1 MSHSYIRSHLPAA
14 AILSQQIRE
23 QLQATLSGSY
33 TLERE
38 LGGGGMSKVFV
49 AEEHRLKRKVVVKV
63 LSPELAQGISVD
75 RFEREIQTAAA
86 LQQANI
92 VPVLSAGES
101 NGLPFYTMPFVEG
114 ESLRARLGRGPL
126 AVTEAIGVLRDV
138 SKALA
143 YAHQR
148 GVVHRDIK
156 PDNVLLSGG
165 TAVVT
170 DFGIAKAIAAAK
182 RGGRPEDD
190 RPRDAESSLTLLGTS
205 IGTPAYMA
213 PEQAAG
219 DPDIDHRAD
228 IYSLGAMAYELLGGQ
243 APFAGRT
250 PQRMLAAH
258 MGEAPKPITEFRTDL
273 PAPLVELV
281 MGCLAKDPNDRP
293 QQATDIARVL
303 DTITSGSGMQAMPHV
318 LIGGPRMFRR
328 ALALYAVA
336 FVAVAILA
344 KAAIVG
350 IGLPD
355 WVFPGSLVVMGLG
368 LPVVLWTGYVHRVA
382 RHAIT
387 ATPSFTP
394 GGSTSLMHGPIATMA
409 LRAAPKMSWYRT
421 ARGGV
426 YSLAAFVIA
435 IAVFMGMRAFGIGP
449 FASLIAAGEFKARD
463 RVIITDFSVSNG
475 DSALGR
481 VVGDAIRAGL
491 GDSRVFNLVTPAEIG
506 GALQRMQQQPSARV
520 TLALARQIALRE
532 GVKAIVDGDVTL
544 VGSSYIVATR
554 LVTAD
559 SGRELASFRGTAAG
573 SNAIIDVADELSRK
587 LRAKAGESLK
597 RVKATPALAYAS
609 TSSLDAL
616 RKYSEAV
623 RANDAERDYL
633 RAIRLLR
640 EAVAFDSNF
649 AEGWR
654 KLAVAT
660 RNSGGFAP
668 SVSDSAITR
677 AYQLRDRMTERE
689 RDAVLAY
696 YYSGSP
702 GFDRA
707 KAIATYE
714 RMLARGDSTV
724 ALNNLGLQYMSRR
737 EFAKAETLFRAS
749 IVSQPAN
756 QTSPGNL
763 IGALASQG
771 KFASAE
777 TTMAESRKRFPN
789 ATTFTHSAIDR
800 LIGIG
805 QLDDALKALDS
816 AKRKGEPRDPS
827 WATYELAGLAA
838 LRGRFRD
845 SRDLRRQAVALDS
858 AAGTPVPDV
867 FTKANDLNQVLDVG
881 APFDAQLKSF
891 DEAVEKAN
899 IENWPIND
907 RPYLYF
913 AEMNAKAGR
922 TDRAQAWI
930 ARYEAAVRDTALK
943 RWNTP
948 FVQHTLF
955 HTALADRKWKEAADL
970 IRKSDR
976 RPDGPANGCV
986 TCLQTE
992 LIDLFATAN
1001 MPDSALAVYAEYR
1014 RSPVG
1019 SRQRQGVD
1027 RFMGA
1032 ARTEALAKMF
1042 DARGDTANAV
1052 QHYRD
1057 FIEFWKSA
1065 DPELQP
1071 RVAAARERLQQL
1083 TPVERL
1089 KP

>member
-1 MSHSYIRSHLPAA
+1 
-14 AILSQQIRE
+14 
-23 QLQATLSGSY
+23 
-33 TLERE
+33 
-38 LGGGGMSKVFV
+38 
-49 AEEHRLKRKVVVKV
+49 
-63 LSPELAQGISVD
+63 
-75 RFEREIQTAAA
+75 
-86 LQQANI
+86 
-92 VPVLSAGES
+92 
-101 NGLPFYTMPFVEG
+101 
-114 ESLRARLGRGPL
+114 
-126 AVTEAIGVLRDV
+126 
-138 SKALA
+138 
-143 YAHQR
+143 
-148 GVVHRDIK
+148 
-156 PDNVLLSGG
+156 
-165 TAVVT
+165 
-170 DFGIAKAIAAAK
+170 
-182 RGGRPEDD
+182 
-190 RPRDAESSLTLLGTS
+190 
-205 IGTPAYMA
+205 
-213 PEQAAG
+213 
-219 DPDIDHRAD
+219 
-228 IYSLGAMAYELLGGQ
+228 
-243 APFAGRT
+243 
-250 PQRMLAAH
+250 
-258 MGEAPKPITEFRTDL
+258 
-273 PAPLVELV
+273 
-281 MGCLAKDPNDRP
+281 
-293 QQATDIARVL
+293 
-303 DTITSGSGMQAMPHV
+303 
-318 LIGGPRMFRR
+318 MFRR
-328 ALALYAVA
+328 ALALYAAA

-355 WVFPGSLVVMGLG
+355 WVLPGSLVVMALG

-382 RHAIT
+382 RRAIT
-387 ATPSFTP
+387 ATPTYTP
-394 GGSTSLMHGPIATMA
+394 GGSSSLVHGPIATMA

-421 ARGGV
+421 ARGGA
-426 YSLAAFVIA
+426 YALGAFVIV
-435 IAVFMGMRAFGIGP
+435 IAAFMGMRALGIGP
-449 FASLIAAGEFKARD
+449 FGSLIAAGEFKARD
-463 RVIITDFSVSNG
+463 RVIITDFSVSNS

-491 GDSRVFNLVTPAEIG
+491 GDSRVFNLVSPAEIG

-559 SGRELASFRGTAAG
+559 SGRELASFRGTAAS

-668 SVSDSAITR
+668 SVSDSAITH
-677 AYQLRDRMTERE
+677 AYLLRDRMTERE

-702 GFDRA
+702 GLDRA

-724 ALNNLGLQYMSRR
+724 ALNNLGMQYVSRR

-756 QTSPGNL
+756 QAAAANL
-763 IGALASQG
+763 IGALGSQG
-771 KFASAE
+771 KFSSVDS
-777 TTMAESRKRFPN
+777 TMVESRKRFPN

-800 LIGIG
+800 LIADG
-805 QLDDALKALDS
+805 QFDDALKALDS

-827 WATYELAGLAA
+827 WATYELASLSAI
-838 LRGRFRD
+838 RGRFHE
-845 SRDLRRQAVALDS
+845 SRDLRLQGVALDS
-858 AAGTPVPDV
+858 AAGTPVRDV
-867 FTKANDLNQVLDVG
+867 FVKANELNQVLDAG
-881 APFDAQLKSF
+881 APFDAQLKAF
-891 DEAVEKAN
+891 DDAVEKAN
-899 IENWPIND
+899 IDNWPVND

-913 AEMNAKAGR
+913 AQMNAKAGR
-922 TDRAQAWI
+922 PDRAQSWV
-930 ARYEAAVRDTALK
+930 ARYDGAVRDTALK
-943 RWNTP
+943 RWDTP
-948 FVQHTLF
+948 SLQHVLF
-955 HTALADRKWKEAADL
+955 HAAMADRKWKEAADL

-1014 RSPVG
+1014 RSPIG
-1019 SRQRQGVD
+1019 SRPRQGVD
-1027 RFMGA
+1027 RMIGA
-1032 ARTEALAKMF
+1032 ARSEALAKMF

-1057 FIEFWKSA
+1057 FIEFWKNA

-1089 KP
+1089 RP